1 MSTKL
6 ISIILPVYN
15 VEKYIEK
22 AVKSVVQQTYTNF
35 ELLVINDGTKDNS
48 IQKIEKFVT
57 DSRIKILHK
66 ENGGLSDA
74 RNYGLERAQGDY
86 IYFIDSDDWIEPN
99 LLTLCIDKI
108 EKESVDVVVFGYFLD
123 TEDKNGNL
131 ISTSQ
136 VIHEHNEIN
145 LNNSNS
151 NMSDNTIGLLG
162 YAWNKLYSSSFL
174 KKHNFKFEKGV
185 SLVEDILFNTQVFTF
200 IDTIHFVNVPLYHY
214 SNRPVETLI
223 KTFHKN
229 SFELY
234 LKKNESLKP
243 FLSYW
248 KVNSKNNFLANS
260 LLLGMRYCTNNL
272 FAFKN
277 ELSERQKYNYLKSMI
292 IHPETQRLIPFYIP
306 RNKVDSFYKTIVL
319 KKRALLLY
327 LILKIIK

>member
-1 MSTKL
+1 MSAKL

-15 VEKYIEK
+15 VENYIEK
-22 AVKSVVQQTYTNF
+22 AVRSVVQQTYTNF

-48 IQKIEKFVT
+48 IQKIDEYAT
-57 DSRIKILHK
+57 DSRIKIYHK

-86 IYFIDSDDWIEPN
+86 IYFMDSDDWIEPN
-99 LLTLCIDKI
+99 LLALTVDKI
-108 EKESVDVVVFGYFLD
+108 EKKSIEVVVFGYFLD

-136 VIHEHNEIN
+136 VIHQHNEIN
-145 LNNSNS
+145 SKNSNS

-185 SLVEDILFNTQVFTF
+185 SLVEDILFNTQVFTV
-200 IDTIHFVNVPLYHY
+200 IDTIHFINVPLYHY
-214 SNRPVETLI
+214 SNRPVVTLI

-243 FLSYW
+243 FLLHW

-260 LLLGMRYCTNNL
+260 LLLGMRYCANNL

-292 IHPETQRLIPFYIP
+292 IHPETQRLIPFYTP
-306 RNKVDSFYKTIVL
+306 RNKVDSFYKAIVL